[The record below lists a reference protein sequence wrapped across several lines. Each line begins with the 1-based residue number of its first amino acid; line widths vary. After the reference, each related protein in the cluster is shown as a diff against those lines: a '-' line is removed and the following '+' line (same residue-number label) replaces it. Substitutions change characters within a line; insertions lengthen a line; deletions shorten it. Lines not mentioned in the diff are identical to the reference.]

1 MIGPRVIDPNKP
13 HVDISVVI
21 PIFNEETN
29 IVELFKR
36 LMVVLTATGKT
47 FEVIFVD
54 DGSQDQS
61 WSILSKL
68 YQEHKSIVRAVA
80 FSRNFGHQLAL
91 TAGFHHCRGEAA
103 IVMDADLQD
112 PPEMIARFIQKWE
125 EGYEVVY
132 GIRKERE
139 GETFFKKFTA
149 LLFYKLIRA
158 STAIDI
164 PENVGDFYL
173 LDRKILNILNELNEH
188 HRFIRGLVAWV
199 GFRRIGIEY
208 NRKARFSGKSKYGIW
223 RMVQFSLDAMT
234 SFSFTPLRLVSW
246 LGAFFSV
253 LAFFSILLIIY
264 LKIFT
269 HETIIGWS
277 SLMAVVLF
285 LGGIQLMAIGVIGEY
300 IARIGDDVKGRPL
313 YAVRQ
318 SLE

>member
-1 MIGPRVIDPNKP
+1 MIGPRVIDTNKP

-173 LDRKILNILNELNEH
+173 LD
-188 HRFIRGLVAWV
+188 
-199 GFRRIGIEY
+199 
-208 NRKARFSGKSKYGIW
+208 
-223 RMVQFSLDAMT
+223 
-234 SFSFTPLRLVSW
+234 
-246 LGAFFSV
+246 
-253 LAFFSILLIIY
+253 
-264 LKIFT
+264 
-269 HETIIGWS
+269 
-277 SLMAVVLF
+277 
-285 LGGIQLMAIGVIGEY
+285 
-300 IARIGDDVKGRPL
+300 
-313 YAVRQ
+313 
-318 SLE
+318 